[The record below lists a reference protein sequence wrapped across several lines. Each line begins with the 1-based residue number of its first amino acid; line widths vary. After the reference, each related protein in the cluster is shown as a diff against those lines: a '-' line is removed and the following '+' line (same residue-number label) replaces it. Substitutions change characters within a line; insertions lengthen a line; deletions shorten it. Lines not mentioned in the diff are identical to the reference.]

1 MNIIPKDLSRV
12 VRDIKL
18 AILQTRARA
27 AHASNAEALK
37 LYFFVG
43 GYISQKTRAAKWG
56 SGAINALSERLQI
69 ELPGLRGF
77 SPSSIKFMRLWYE
90 AWSDCFSIRYLSSN
104 ELAKGNESRDD
115 QTNPICLLKP
125 NRYLVSNELDN
136 EVVSAFMSIGFTHH
150 REIIRFCKNR
160 DERWYY
166 ILACARG
173 MWSVEALC
181 SHLRADD
188 YRHIGALLIIL
199 QRHFHRCLLPLQ
211 RCAHSKTNIF

>member
-69 ELPGLRGF
+69 
-77 SPSSIKFMRLWYE
+77 
-90 AWSDCFSIRYLSSN
+90 
-104 ELAKGNESRDD
+104 
-115 QTNPICLLKP
+115 
-125 NRYLVSNELDN
+125 
-136 EVVSAFMSIGFTHH
+136 
-150 REIIRFCKNR
+150 
-160 DERWYY
+160 
-166 ILACARG
+166 
-173 MWSVEALC
+173 
-181 SHLRADD
+181 
-188 YRHIGALLIIL
+188 
-199 QRHFHRCLLPLQ
+199 
-211 RCAHSKTNIF
+211 